1 MGKQTFCALR
11 CHACSKFCVQLQKKS
26 GKWACPVCGAAQSA
40 LRCYAVSDRAKDVRL
55 AVQQLNAAFVEAI
68 RLPDVKAR
76 FAEQGAEPV
85 GNTSEQMGRFV
96 RDEAVRWARIIK
108 DANVTVD

>member
-1 MGKQTFCALR
+1 MAPLLWLRAETKADEHRTALT
-11 CHACSKFCVQLQKKS
+11 
-26 GKWACPVCGAAQSA
+26 P
-40 LRCYAVSDRAKDVRL
+40 AV
-55 AVQQLNAAFVEAI
+55 VQQLNAAFVEAI